1 MNFLEFLGRHATVFM
16 ASSVFVA
23 LILPDLASV
32 FNPLLT
38 PVIWGML
45 FLAMVRLDWLTVKL
59 SIGRW
64 RVSSIALLWMLIGS
78 PALMWACVMH
88 LDVTPGI
95 AIAMVLMASSAP
107 LNSVPAI
114 VMMMGLNGA
123 LALVVMI
130 GATFLLPITMPV
142 IAFEFMNIRLD
153 MSAWEMAGRLTALLV
168 SALIAS
174 ISCRQ
179 FIGTE
184 RITNWKI
191 KFDGVVVILLAIFAI
206 AIMDGVSAL
215 LIKDPIRIL
224 TITFLSFVAN
234 ALLQLIGFGLFKSIG
249 LRDAMTFGFASGN
262 RNMGII
268 LAVLPASSDPDI
280 MLYFAL
286 AQFPMY
292 VYPGLLKPL
301 IRKWVVP

>member
-23 LILPDLASV
+23 LILPGLASAL
-32 FNPLLT
+32 NPLLT
-38 PVIWGML
+38 PAIWGLL
-45 FLAMVRLDWLTVKL
+45 FLAMVRLNWLSVKL

-64 RVSSIALLWMLIGS
+64 RVSSISLLWILIES
-78 PALMWACVMH
+78 PTLIWSCVMH
-88 LDVTPGI
+88 LDVAPGI

-107 LNSVPAI
+107 LNSVPAM

-130 GATFLLPITMPV
+130 GATFLLPITMPI
-142 IAFEFMNIRLD
+142 IAFEFMNVRLD
-153 MSAWEMAGRLTALLV
+153 MSAWEMAGRLAAILV
-168 SALIAS
+168 SALGVS
-174 ISCRQ
+174 IFCRQ
-179 FIGTE
+179 YVGTK
-184 RITNWKI
+184 RITTWETKS
-191 KFDGVVVILLAIFAI
+191 DGVVVILMAVFAI
-206 AIMDGVSAL
+206 AIMDGVTAL
-215 LIKDPIRIL
+215 LIEDPIRIL
-224 TITFLSFVAN
+224 MIILLSFAAN

-249 LRDAMTFGFASGN
+249 LRDAITLGFASGS

-292 VYPGLLKPL
+292 VYPVLLKPL
-301 IRKWVVP
+301 VGKWVGP

>member
-23 LILPDLASV
+23 LILPGLASAL
-32 FNPLLT
+32 NPLLT
-38 PVIWGML
+38 PAIWGLL
-45 FLAMVRLDWLTVKL
+45 FLAMVRLNWLSVKL

-64 RVSSIALLWMLIGS
+64 RVSSIALLWILIGS
-78 PALMWACVMH
+78 PTLIWSCVMH
-88 LDVTPGI
+88 LDVAPGI

-107 LNSVPAI
+107 LNSVPAM

-130 GATFLLPITMPV
+130 GATFLLPITMPI
-142 IAFEFMNIRLD
+142 IAFEFMNVRLD
-153 MSAWEMAGRLTALLV
+153 MSAWEMAGRLTAILV
-168 SALIAS
+168 SALGVS
-174 ISCRQ
+174 ILCRQ
-179 FIGTE
+179 YVGTK
-184 RITNWKI
+184 RITTWETKSN
-191 KFDGVVVILLAIFAI
+191 GVVVILMAVFAI
-206 AIMDGVSAL
+206 AIMDGVTAL
-215 LIKDPIRIL
+215 LIEDPIRIL
-224 TITFLSFVAN
+224 MIILLSFAAN

-249 LRDAMTFGFASGN
+249 LRDAITLGFASGS

-292 VYPGLLKPL
+292 VYPVLLKPL
-301 IRKWVVP
+301 VGKWVGP